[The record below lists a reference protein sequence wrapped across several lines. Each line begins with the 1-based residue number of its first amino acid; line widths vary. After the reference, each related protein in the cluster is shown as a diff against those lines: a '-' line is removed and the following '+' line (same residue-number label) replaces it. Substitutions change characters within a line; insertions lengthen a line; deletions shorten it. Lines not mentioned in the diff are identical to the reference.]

1 MRRDHPISFC
11 ARAARW
17 APLANADVGEAQFEF
32 RILKGHTAEQLLK
45 HRNASVLVFVGFA
58 VMGLA
63 TIAAGEEMIR
73 DSVEV
78 VEVL

>member
-1 MRRDHPISFC
+1 
-11 ARAARW
+11 
-17 APLANADVGEAQFEF
+17 
-32 RILKGHTAEQLLK
+32 
-45 HRNASVLVFVGFA
+45 LVFVGFA